1 MAVTKKGRFE
11 PGRTGRKNNMGWKFA
26 FALMLASVAVV
37 AALTGRGEPEDEAV
51 VEREAAQ
58 QLNALR
64 EHLFRR

>member
-1 MAVTKKGRFE
+1 
-11 PGRTGRKNNMGWKFA
+11 MGWKFA

-37 AALTGRGEPEDEAV
+37 AALASRGEPQDEAV

-64 EHLFRR
+64 EYLFRR